1 MLKNTE
7 KGTAGAGP
15 EWEIRLHRTAQNGS
29 QQHPAG
35 VPVHVHEALAAGG
48 GANQGL
54 ASALHGSLHGAGL
67 GGDGGQVHVADHLAL
82 AHVHRLRKVVPP
94 WQENSCK
101 PSPSLYTVT
110 VGPGTLYAMLG
121 RFEEKGIIRL
131 TASEGRR
138 KSHVITDEGLSEL
151 RKEYDR
157 LQRMVEDGKFWLVT
171 NRQHA
176 EMKSIKI
183 VKKVNKHPDFV

>member
-1 MLKNTE
+1 MAREQLQTLTE
-7 KGTAGAGP
+7 PIYYILLTLTEECCGVDIMEKVR
-15 EWEIRLHRTAQNGS
+15 RLS
-29 QQHPAG
+29 
-35 VPVHVHEALAAGG
+35 GG
-48 GANQGL
+48 
-54 ASALHGSLHGAGL
+54 
-67 GGDGGQVHVADHLAL
+67 
-82 AHVHRLRKVVPP
+82 R
-94 WQENSCK
+94 
-101 PSPSLYTVT
+101 VT

-171 NRQHA
+171 NWQHA